1 MVEEVLLEVEGLSKG
16 FPGVQALKKV
26 DFSLRSGE
34 IHCLVG
40 ENGAGKSTFIKILSG
55 ALVPDEGLI
64 RIFGRSYAS
73 LTPSLAIELGIQ
85 TVYQE
90 SILVSTLSVA
100 ENIFLGQ
107 ERLTTHGLF
116 HRVKTLEDARQL
128 IASFGISLDP
138 EELVEN
144 LSHAERQIVGILKA
158 LSREAKILI
167 LDEPTASLSVVEK
180 RTLFEILR
188 KITRQGVGVI
198 YISHHLE
205 EVFEIGNRITVLKD
219 GAKVAT
225 HEVQAVSQELL
236 IQEMVGRPAELFY
249 TREKLHSSEMHHGVL
264 EVVNLRGGVVKEASF
279 QVHAGEI
286 FGIGGMVGSGRT
298 ELVRLLFGLDK
309 REGGKIVLEGQ
320 DVTPRSPLDAIAK
333 GICLITEDRQKTG
346 LVLVRSVKENITLA
360 SLNLGPGEILNL
372 RREREVVR
380 ELVAKLRIVTP
391 HIEQEV
397 VNLSGGNQQKVVL
410 AKWLLTNGKVYIFDE
425 PTRGIDVG
433 AKEEIYRLMMELVRA
448 GKFVIMVSS
457 DMPELIAL
465 SDRVGVMCNGRMVQ
479 ILEGEAITEEKILAC
494 ALGMVG

>member
-1 MVEEVLLEVEGLSKG
+1 MIADVILEVEGLSKG

-26 DFSLRSGE
+26 DFSLCRGE

-55 ALVPDEGLI
+55 ALVPDEGVI
-64 RIFGRSYAS
+64 RIFGRSYTS

-107 ERLTTHGLF
+107 ERLTSHGFF
-116 HRVKTLEDARQL
+116 HRAKTNEDARKL
-128 IASFGISLDP
+128 IESFGISLDP

-167 LDEPTASLSVVEK
+167 LDEPTASLSAVEK
-180 RTLFEILR
+180 KTLFEILR

-205 EVFEIGNRITVLKD
+205 EVFEIGNRVTVLKD
-219 GAKVAT
+219 GMKVMV
-225 HEVQAVSQELL
+225 HETKAVNYDLL

-249 TREKLHSSEMHHGVL
+249 TREKSISPEARHEVL
-264 EVVNLRGGVVKEASF
+264 EIVNLRGGVVKEASF

-298 ELVRLLFGLDK
+298 ELVRLLFGLDR
-309 REGGKIVLEGQ
+309 REGGKVILEGKEI
-320 DVTPRSPLDAIAK
+320 TPRSPIDAIAK
-333 GICLITEDRQKTG
+333 GVCLITEDRQKTG
-346 LVLVRSVKENITLA
+346 LVLVRSVKENIMLP
-360 SLNLGPGEILNL
+360 SLNLGRREILDL
-372 RREREVVR
+372 RREREVVK

-391 HIEQEV
+391 HLEQEV
-397 VNLSGGNQQKVVL
+397 VSLSGGNQQKVVL
-410 AKWLLTNGKVYIFDE
+410 AKWLLTNSKVYVFDE

-465 SDRVGVMCNGRMVQ
+465 SDRVGVMCNGVMVK
-479 ILEGEAITEEKILAC
+479 ILEGEAVTEEKILAC

>member
-1 MVEEVLLEVEGLSKG
+1 
-16 FPGVQALKKV
+16 
-26 DFSLRSGE
+26 
-34 IHCLVG
+34 
-40 ENGAGKSTFIKILSG
+40 
-55 ALVPDEGLI
+55 
-64 RIFGRSYAS
+64 
-73 LTPSLAIELGIQ
+73 
-85 TVYQE
+85 
-90 SILVSTLSVA
+90 
-100 ENIFLGQ
+100 
-107 ERLTTHGLF
+107 
-116 HRVKTLEDARQL
+116 
-128 IASFGISLDP
+128 
-138 EELVEN
+138 
-144 LSHAERQIVGILKA
+144 
-158 LSREAKILI
+158 
-167 LDEPTASLSVVEK
+167 VEK